1 VAEPFLDPST
11 TSKRQRDGC
20 SLPII
25 GINFACE
32 GHQARRSI
40 EISGAKGFE
49 ALTALMILPQDVVV
63 LSGDEDH
70 QQGRRHGDPPHHC
83 HRNGHVGT
91 GDRAHKRVG

>member
-25 GINFACE
+25 GINFAGE

-70 QQGRRHGDPPHHC
+70 QQGRRHGDPLTIA
-83 HRNGHVGT
+83 T
-91 GDRAHKRVG
+91 GSRTL